1 MKISI
6 WKNIKGELS
15 IANTIIITVALALG
29 LGASTVDRIT
39 REINPIEDIKIVE
52 SINEQETLKT
62 KFNKL
67 KSEYDNIDIKLDEYY
82 VFESV
87 CNGKTQ
93 AIVGMSK
100 DKELDKAF
108 EQVESNISKVV
119 ERKKYNPIWVKL
131 DVVDKISK
139 EITPS
144 ELNKKIAK
152 KGDQFYREGIMF
164 ENDGAT
170 IALLESEI
178 NANAIINYD
187 KDTIDLE
194 SLNNYI
200 MLRGYK
206 ELKSLPIKF
215 RTFST
220 ISYFCDEEN
229 NVYPLYSEGIATG
242 RRKVE
247 ELSVNEAQRVVKTA
261 TDFLVS
267 QIRSDG
273 TFVYGYYAIEG
284 VRIPGYN
291 NIRHSGTIW
300 ALVNCYDEN
309 AANSKQCKEA
319 IDKSIEYLN
328 SIICKNTD
336 NIYHIIYSDER
347 LSVGMDALS
356 LVALSEYTKK
366 FNDDTY
372 IDLCKKL
379 GNGIIDLQKEDGRFI
394 HIVNKN
400 SFKTVKEF
408 STVYYDGEAILGL
421 CKLYGITK
429 DKKYLNAAKKGFDY
443 CIDNDYIDYDDHWLE
458 YCANEITK
466 YTNEEKYYT
475 FGLKNIVHGLAKMKS
490 KSYTSHTDFEKLM
503 QGYELYT
510 RIVDKKIKVDYLS
523 KFPAEEFLSVLKLRS
538 TFQLNS
544 YCYPEVVM
552 YLKNPSRYLGAFYIR
567 GDKYR
572 IRIDDVQHSM
582 TGFYYYTKNF

>member
-1 MKISI
+1 
-6 WKNIKGELS
+6 
-15 IANTIIITVALALG
+15 
-29 LGASTVDRIT
+29 
-39 REINPIEDIKIVE
+39 
-52 SINEQETLKT
+52 
-62 KFNKL
+62 
-67 KSEYDNIDIKLDEYY
+67 
-82 VFESV
+82 
-87 CNGKTQ
+87 
-93 AIVGMSK
+93 
-100 DKELDKAF
+100 
-108 EQVESNISKVV
+108 
-119 ERKKYNPIWVKL
+119 
-131 DVVDKISK
+131 
-139 EITPS
+139 
-144 ELNKKIAK
+144 
-152 KGDQFYREGIMF
+152 
-164 ENDGAT
+164 
-170 IALLESEI
+170 
-178 NANAIINYD
+178 
-187 KDTIDLE
+187 
-194 SLNNYI
+194 
-200 MLRGYK
+200 
-206 ELKSLPIKF
+206 
-215 RTFST
+215 
-220 ISYFCDEEN
+220 
-229 NVYPLYSEGIATG
+229 
-242 RRKVE
+242 
-247 ELSVNEAQRVVKTA
+247 
-261 TDFLVS
+261 
-267 QIRSDG
+267 
-273 TFVYGYYAIEG
+273 
-284 VRIPGYN
+284 
-291 NIRHSGTIW
+291 
-300 ALVNCYDEN
+300 
-309 AANSKQCKEA
+309 
-319 IDKSIEYLN
+319 
-328 SIICKNTD
+328 
-336 NIYHIIYSDER
+336 
-347 LSVGMDALS
+347 MDALS